1 MFGFAAEAV
10 GIVFLDRENRKQAF
24 ESYKLAAKEVQRG
37 RAIVVCPEGT
47 RGADYHLRPFKK
59 GPFVLAIASQ
69 SPVIPTI
76 VHGAREVMPKGSF
89 AIRSGVVDLHFLEP
103 IPTVGYDYDH
113 RAELMTAAWSA
124 MAETLYSIYGVTTS
138 EHPVANR
145 A

>member
-1 MFGFAAEAV
+1 M
-10 GIVFLDRENRKQAF
+10 
-24 ESYKLAAKEVQRG
+24 QRG

-47 RGADYHLRPFKK
+47 RGNDYHLRPFKK

-89 AIRSGVVDLHFLEP
+89 LIRSGVVDLHFLEP
-103 IPTVGYDYDH
+103 IATAGYDYDH
-113 RAELMTAAWSA
+113 RTELMTAAWSA
-124 MAETLYSIYGVTTS
+124 MADLLQSEYGVSTNES
-138 EHPVANR
+138 PVAKR